1 MLRERC
7 LFIGDSLIE
16 FFDWQKRFPDKEILN
31 LGLAGETVEG
41 LFKRLISLIDK
52 LPPPDVILI
61 MTGTNNLGMEEYGFL
76 GSYEKIILTFKKS
89 FPEAKIVANS
99 LLPMQLP
106 WLSEQAVPRAN
117 IALREMSGK
126 MAVSY
131 LDVFNPFI
139 CRMNRTDKTCF
150 LEDGVHLTDY
160 GYEVWSEV
168 IADFL
173 SRPG

>member
-41 LFKRLISLIDK
+41 LLKRLIPLIDK
-52 LPPPDVILI
+52 LPPPDVVLI
-61 MTGTNNLGMEEYGFL
+61 MTGTNNLGMEEYGFFDP
-76 GSYEKIILTFKKS
+76 YEEIILTFKKS
-89 FPEAKIVANS
+89 FPRATIAVNS

-106 WLSEQAVPRAN
+106 WLAEHAVPRIN
-117 IALREMSGK
+117 TALRELSEK

-131 LDVFNPFI
+131 VDVFNPFI
-139 CRMNRTDKTCF
+139 CRMNKTGKACF
-150 LEDGVHLTDY
+150 LEDGVHLTDF

-173 SRPG
+173 ARPG